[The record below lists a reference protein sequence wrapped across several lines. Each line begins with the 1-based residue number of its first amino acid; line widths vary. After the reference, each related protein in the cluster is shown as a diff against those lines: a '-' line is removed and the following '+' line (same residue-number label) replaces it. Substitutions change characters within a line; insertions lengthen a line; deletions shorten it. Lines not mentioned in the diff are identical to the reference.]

1 MQVRRSRALVA
12 AVGASLA
19 LGAGACGGGTGSGAS
34 GTEGTQGTKGG
45 TLTILMSADFE
56 HLDPTRTYVTWAS
69 NFSRLISR
77 TLTTYQTGETS
88 KTTKVAPDMATDLGR
103 PSEGNRTWT
112 FTLKDGLKFEDG
124 SPITSADVK
133 YGVERPFS
141 DQLPEGPEYPRMWLD
156 CPGYKGPYKDP
167 GGCKAIETPDAKT
180 IVFRLTT
187 PVPDFSDAV
196 AMPPWTAIKKS
207 KDTGVN
213 YDNRPFSSGPYKIQ
227 SYQRGKQLVLV
238 RNDQWDP
245 KTDGVRTALPD
256 SFRVI
261 MGIDPGVIDQR
272 LIADSGEDQRAIT
285 LEASVNPESLAKVL
299 NDPRVKQRSAQA
311 LSGCNRYLALNTKR
325 KPFDNLQVRKAMQY
339 AVNKEAYR
347 TARGGPTA
355 GDFATT
361 MLVPTLPEHEA
372 FDLYP
377 APPQGDPAKAKE
389 LLAAAGYPNGFAVTV
404 TTNNK
409 GKGVTTAEAVQAG
422 LARVG
427 VKVNVSAVD
436 QSVYYTTIGDTAK
449 ESELVFFGWCPD
461 WPSASTVL
469 PVLFGGKNIT
479 PQGNNN
485 VSQLRDPQLDALF
498 ARLATT
504 TDRDELTKGYRA
516 ADRRIME
523 LAAVVPL
530 INEKVVLVRGSK
542 VTNTNQQMAFGA
554 EYDLVAIGVAR

>member
-1 MQVRRSRALVA
+1 MQVRRNRALVA

-19 LGAGACGGGTGSGAS
+19 LMAGACGGATGSGSS
-34 GTEGTQGTKGG
+34 GTEGTKGG

-88 KTTKVAPDMATDLGR
+88 KTTQVAPDMATDLGR
-103 PSEGNRTWT
+103 ASDGNRTWT
-112 FTLKDGLKFEDG
+112 FTLKNGLKFEDG
-124 SPITSADVK
+124 SPVTSADVK
-133 YGVERPFS
+133 YGVERSFS
-141 DQLPEGPEYPRMWLD
+141 DQLPEGPPYPRMWLN

-167 GGCKAIETPDAKT
+167 RGCKAIKTPNPKT
-180 IVFRLTT
+180 VVFHLTT
-187 PVPDFSDAV
+187 PVPDFSYAV

-213 YDNRPFSSGPYKIQ
+213 YDNHPFSTGPYKIQ

-238 RNDQWDP
+238 RNAQWDP
-245 KTDGVRTALPD
+245 KTDSVRTALPD
-256 SFRVI
+256 SFRVR

-285 LEASVNPESLAKVL
+285 METSVNPESVAKVL
-299 NDPRVKQRSAQA
+299 NDPRVKQRSVQT

-339 AVNKEAYR
+339 AVNKEAFR

-361 MLVPTLPEHEA
+361 MLVPTLPEHEN

-389 LLAAAGYPNGFAVTV
+389 MLAAAGYPKGFAVTL

-427 VKVNVSAVD
+427 VKVNVTAVD
-436 QSVYYTTIGDTAK
+436 QSVYYTTIEDTAK

-469 PVLFGGKNIT
+469 PVLFWGKNIT
-479 PQGNNN
+479 PQGNDN
-485 VSQLRDPQLDALF
+485 VSQLRDPQLDKTF
-498 ARLATT
+498 ARLEST
-504 TDRDELTKGYRA
+504 TDKGQLTQGYRE

-530 INEKVVLVRGSK
+530 LNEKVVLVRGSK

-554 EYDLVAIGVAR
+554 EYDLVSIGVAR